1 MTLDMVY
8 DIVLQNVELT
18 DPGDGT
24 LFNIG
29 INGSTIGYV
38 GTEPVAGREV
48 IDGRNHLAVPGWVN
62 AHTHVAM
69 TLFRSYADDMALMDW
84 LQNRIWPLEARLD
97 GRAVY
102 WGSLLGI
109 AEMIRTGTTCFA
121 DMYFFMEE
129 TAKAAADSGIRAV
142 LSRGLTGSSV
152 ADGAARLEENTQ
164 LYKTWNGAQNG
175 RITVMFGPHAPYTCS
190 PDYLKSVIVRAR
202 ELGAEIHMHLSET
215 AGEVAD
221 CRKQYGKSPIALME
235 ELGMFDGGTLAAH
248 CVHVDEEDMDIMAR
262 HGVRVAHNPQ
272 SNLKLASGIAPVAR
286 MLEKGITVGLGTD
299 GASSNNNL
307 DMLEEVRLAAMLA
320 KTQSGDP
327 KAVPA
332 SQALAMGTWMGAEAV
347 GLKNLGK
354 LEVGQKADVVLYNMA
369 SPAWYP
375 RHDRTS
381 LLVYAGSSA
390 DVDTVLVDG
399 NILLRKGELTTI
411 DLEKV
416 TAEVG
421 QCLKE
426 MTASAE

>member
-1 MTLDMVY
+1 MIY
-8 DIVLQNVELT
+8 DIVLKDVELT
-18 DPGDGT
+18 EPGDGKR
-24 LFNIG
+24 FQIG
-29 INGSTIGYV
+29 INGSTIAYV
-38 GTEPVAGREV
+38 GTDPVEGRTVLE
-48 IDGRNHLAVPGWVN
+48 GRDHLAVPGWVN

-84 LQNRIWPLEARLD
+84 LQNRIWPLEAKLD

-142 LSRGLTGSSV
+142 LSRGLTGSS
-152 ADGAARLEENTQ
+152 AEDGAARLEENTE
-164 LYKTWNGAQNG
+164 LYKNWHGAQDG
-175 RITVMFGPHAPYTCS
+175 RITVMLGPHAPYTCS
-190 PDYLKSVIVRAR
+190 PDYLESVIVRAR

-215 AGEVAD
+215 AGEVTD
-221 CRKQYGKSPIALME
+221 CREKYGKSPIALME
-235 ELGMFDGGTLAAH
+235 SLGMFDGGTLAAH
-248 CVHVDEEDMDIMAR
+248 CVHVDEEDMDILAR

-286 MLEKGITVGLGTD
+286 MLQKGITVSLGTD

-320 KTQSGDP
+320 KVQAGDP
-327 KAVPA
+327 KVVPA
-332 SQALAMGTWMGAEAV
+332 SQALAMGTWMGAKAV
-347 GLKNLGK
+347 GLSGVGK
-354 LEVGQKADVVLYNMA
+354 VEVGQKADIVLYNMD

-381 LLVYAGSSA
+381 LLVYAASSA

-421 QCLKE
+421 QCLKD
-426 MTASAE
+426 MMGK

>member
-1 MTLDMVY
+1 MIY
-8 DIVLQNVELT
+8 DIVLKDVELT
-18 DPGDGT
+18 EPGDGKR
-24 LFNIG
+24 FQIG
-29 INGSTIGYV
+29 INGSTIAYV
-38 GTEPVAGREV
+38 GTDPVEGRTVLE
-48 IDGRNHLAVPGWVN
+48 GRDHLAVPGWVN

-84 LQNRIWPLEARLD
+84 LQNRIWPLEAKLD

-142 LSRGLTGSSV
+142 LSRGLTGNS
-152 ADGAARLEENTQ
+152 AEDGAARLEENTE
-164 LYKTWNGAQNG
+164 LYKNWHGAQDG
-175 RITVMFGPHAPYTCS
+175 RITVMLGPHAPYTCS
-190 PDYLKSVIVRAR
+190 PDYLESVIARSR

-215 AGEVAD
+215 AGEVTD
-221 CRKQYGKSPIALME
+221 CREKYGKSPIALME
-235 ELGMFDGGTLAAH
+235 SLGMFDGGTLAAH
-248 CVHVDEEDMDIMAR
+248 CVHVDEEDMDILAR

-272 SNLKLASGIAPVAR
+272 SNLKLTSGIAPVAR
-286 MLEKGITVGLGTD
+286 MLQKGITVGLGTD

-320 KTQSGDP
+320 KVQSGDP

-332 SQALAMGTWMGAEAV
+332 SQALAMGTWMGAKAV
-347 GLKNLGK
+347 GLSGVGK
-354 LEVGQKADVVLYNMA
+354 LEVGQKADIVLYNMD

-381 LLVYAGSSA
+381 LLVYAASSA

-421 QCLKE
+421 QCLKD
-426 MTASAE
+426 MMGK

>member
-1 MTLDMVY
+1 MIY
-8 DIVLQNVELT
+8 DIVLKDVELT
-18 DPGDGT
+18 EPGDGKR
-24 LFNIG
+24 FQIG
-29 INGSTIGYV
+29 INGSTIAYV
-38 GTEPVAGREV
+38 GTDPVEGRTVLE
-48 IDGRNHLAVPGWVN
+48 GRDHLAVPGWVN

-84 LQNRIWPLEARLD
+84 LQNRIWPLEAKLD

-142 LSRGLTGSSV
+142 LSRGLTGNS
-152 ADGAARLEENTQ
+152 AEDGAARLEENTE
-164 LYKTWNGAQNG
+164 LYKNWHGAQDG
-175 RITVMFGPHAPYTCS
+175 RITVMLGPHAPYTCS
-190 PDYLKSVIVRAR
+190 PDYLESVIARSR

-215 AGEVAD
+215 AGEVTD
-221 CRKQYGKSPIALME
+221 CREKYGKSPIALME
-235 ELGMFDGGTLAAH
+235 SLGMFDGGTLAAH
-248 CVHVDEEDMDIMAR
+248 CVHVDEEDMDILAR

-286 MLEKGITVGLGTD
+286 MLQKGITVGLGTD

-320 KTQSGDP
+320 KVQSGDP

-332 SQALAMGTWMGAEAV
+332 SQALAMGTWMGAKAV
-347 GLKNLGK
+347 GLSGVGK
-354 LEVGQKADVVLYNMA
+354 LEVGQKADIVLYNMD

-381 LLVYAGSSA
+381 LLVYAASSA

-421 QCLKE
+421 QCLKD
-426 MTASAE
+426 MMGK

>member
-1 MTLDMVY
+1 MIY
-8 DIVLQNVELT
+8 DIVLKDVELT
-18 DPGDGT
+18 EPGDGKR
-24 LFNIG
+24 FQIG
-29 INGSTIGYV
+29 INGSTIAYV
-38 GTEPVAGREV
+38 GTDPVEGRTVLE
-48 IDGRNHLAVPGWVN
+48 GRDHLAVPGWVN

-84 LQNRIWPLEARLD
+84 LQNRIWPLEAKLD

-142 LSRGLTGSSV
+142 LSRGLTGSS
-152 ADGAARLEENTQ
+152 AEDGAARLEENTE
-164 LYKTWNGAQNG
+164 LYKNWHGAQDG
-175 RITVMFGPHAPYTCS
+175 RITVMLGPHAPYTCS
-190 PDYLKSVIVRAR
+190 PDYLESVIARAR

-215 AGEVAD
+215 AGEVTD
-221 CRKQYGKSPIALME
+221 CREKYGKSPIALME
-235 ELGMFDGGTLAAH
+235 SLGMFDGGTLAAH
-248 CVHVDEEDMDIMAR
+248 CVHVDEEDMDILAR

-286 MLEKGITVGLGTD
+286 MLQKGITVSLGTD

-320 KTQSGDP
+320 KVQAGDP
-327 KAVPA
+327 KVVPA
-332 SQALAMGTWMGAEAV
+332 SQALAMGTWMGAKAV
-347 GLKNLGK
+347 GLSGVGK
-354 LEVGQKADVVLYNMA
+354 VEVGQKADIVLYNMD

-381 LLVYAGSSA
+381 LLVYAASSA

-421 QCLKE
+421 QCLKD
-426 MTASAE
+426 MMGK

>member
-1 MTLDMVY
+1 MIY
-8 DIVLQNVELT
+8 DIVLKDVELT
-18 DPGDGT
+18 EPGDGKR
-24 LFNIG
+24 FQIG
-29 INGSTIGYV
+29 INGSTIAYV
-38 GTEPVAGREV
+38 GTDPVEGRTVLE
-48 IDGRNHLAVPGWVN
+48 GRDHLAVPGWVN

-84 LQNRIWPLEARLD
+84 LQNRIWPLEAKLD

-142 LSRGLTGSSV
+142 LSRGLTGSS
-152 ADGAARLEENTQ
+152 AEDGAARLEENTE
-164 LYKTWNGAQNG
+164 LYKNWHGAQDG
-175 RITVMFGPHAPYTCS
+175 RITVMLGPHAPYTCS
-190 PDYLKSVIVRAR
+190 LDYLESVIARAR

-215 AGEVAD
+215 AGEVTD
-221 CRKQYGKSPIALME
+221 CREKYGKSPIALME
-235 ELGMFDGGTLAAH
+235 SLGMFDGGTLAAH
-248 CVHVDEEDMDIMAR
+248 CVHVDEEDMDILAR
-262 HGVRVAHNPQ
+262 YGVRVAHNPQ

-286 MLEKGITVGLGTD
+286 MLQKGITVGLGTD

-320 KTQSGDP
+320 KVQSGDP

-332 SQALAMGTWMGAEAV
+332 SQALAMGTWMGAKAV
-347 GLKNLGK
+347 GLSGVGK
-354 LEVGQKADVVLYNMA
+354 LEVGQKADIVLYNMD

-381 LLVYAGSSA
+381 LLVYAASSA

-421 QCLKE
+421 QCLKD
-426 MTASAE
+426 MMGK

>member
-1 MTLDMVY
+1 MIY
-8 DIVLQNVELT
+8 DIVLKDVELT
-18 DPGDGT
+18 EPGDGKR
-24 LFNIG
+24 FQIG
-29 INGSTIGYV
+29 INGSTIAYV
-38 GTEPVAGREV
+38 GTDPVEGRTVLE
-48 IDGRNHLAVPGWVN
+48 GRDHLAVPGWVN

-84 LQNRIWPLEARLD
+84 LQNRIWPLEAKLD

-142 LSRGLTGSSV
+142 LSRGLTGSS
-152 ADGAARLEENTQ
+152 AEDGAARLEENTE
-164 LYKTWNGAQNG
+164 LYKNWHGAQDG
-175 RITVMFGPHAPYTCS
+175 RITVMLGPHAPYTCS
-190 PDYLKSVIVRAR
+190 PDYLESVIARAR

-215 AGEVAD
+215 AGEVTD
-221 CRKQYGKSPIALME
+221 CREKYGKSPIALME
-235 ELGMFDGGTLAAH
+235 SLGMFDGGTLAAH
-248 CVHVDEEDMDIMAR
+248 CVHVDEEDMDILAR

-286 MLEKGITVGLGTD
+286 MLQKGITVSLGTD

-320 KTQSGDP
+320 KVQAGDP

-332 SQALAMGTWMGAEAV
+332 SQALAMGTWMGAKAV
-347 GLKNLGK
+347 GLSGVGK
-354 LEVGQKADVVLYNMA
+354 LEVGQKADIVLYNMD

-381 LLVYAGSSA
+381 LLVYAASSA

-421 QCLKE
+421 QCLKD
-426 MTASAE
+426 MMGK